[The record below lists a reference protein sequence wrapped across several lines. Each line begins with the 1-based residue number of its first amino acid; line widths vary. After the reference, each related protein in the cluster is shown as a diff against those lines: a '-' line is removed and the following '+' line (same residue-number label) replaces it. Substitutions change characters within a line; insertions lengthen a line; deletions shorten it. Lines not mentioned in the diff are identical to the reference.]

1 VAVFSSPHFDDHENI
16 TFCSDGPSGLKA
28 IVAIHNT
35 SRGPSLGGCR
45 MWNYETEEL
54 ALIDVLR
61 LSRGMTYKS
70 ALADLPYGG
79 GKSVILGDPSKDKTE
94 LLLTAMG
101 RFVDA
106 LGGRYIIAEDVGTTP
121 KDIAVISTMTP
132 HVAGL
137 EGGSGDPSPATA
149 WGVFVGMRSAI
160 RERLCHDNFDG
171 LRVAVQGLGNVGFEL
186 CRLLHEAGAK
196 LWVSDLVESAIQ
208 RAVSQFAAK
217 RVTPEAIYALDVD
230 VFSPCAL
237 GAILND
243 KTIADMKALVIAG
256 SANNQLAE
264 ERHGDALMRAGK
276 LYAPDYLINAGGVIN
291 ISYEGPDYDRETALA
306 HVSRIEDTMSTVFH
320 RAKIENIPTN
330 VAADHIAEERFRRST
345 EV

>member
-1 VAVFSSPHFDDHENI
+1 MAVFSSPHFDDHENV

-35 SRGPSLGGCR
+35 ARGPSLGGCR

-54 ALIDVLR
+54 ALTDVLR

-79 GKSVILGDPSKDKTE
+79 GKSVILGDPSKDKTD
-94 LLLTAMG
+94 LLLAAMG
-101 RFVDA
+101 RFIDA
-106 LGGRYIIAEDVGTTP
+106 LGGRYIVAEDVGTTP
-121 KDIAVISTMTP
+121 QDISVIGTMTQ

-160 RERLCHDNFDG
+160 RERLDRENFDG

-186 CRLLHEAGAK
+186 CRLLHEAGAH
-196 LWVSDLVESAIQ
+196 LWVSDIVESAVQ

-230 VFSPCAL
+230 VFAPCAL

-243 KTIADMKALVIAG
+243 QTIADLKAQVIAG

-291 ISYEGPDYDRETALA
+291 ISYEGPDYDRERALA
-306 HVSRIEDTMSTVFH
+306 HVSRIEDTMSAVFH
-320 RAKIENIPTN
+320 RAKTENMPTN
-330 VAADHIAEERFRRST
+330 VAADCIAEERFKR
-345 EV
+345 

>member
-1 VAVFSSPHFDDHENI
+1 MAVFTSPHFDGHENV
-16 TFCSDGPSGLKA
+16 TFCSDSDSGLKA

-45 MWNYETEEL
+45 MWDYETEEM
-54 ALIDVLR
+54 ALTDVLR

-79 GKSVILGDPSKDKTE
+79 GKSVIFGDPANDKTD
-94 LLLTAMG
+94 LLLAAMG

-121 KDIAVISTMTP
+121 KDMARIGTMTR

-137 EGGSGDPSPATA
+137 EGGSGDPSPVTA
-149 WGVFVGMRSAI
+149 WGVFLGMKSAI
-160 RERLCHDNFDG
+160 RERWNRESFED
-171 LRVAVQGLGNVGFEL
+171 LRVAVQGLGSVGFEL
-186 CRLLHEAGAK
+186 CRLLHEAGAL
-196 LWVSDLVESAIQ
+196 LWVSDLSESTIEKAII
-208 RAVSQFAAK
+208 QFGAK
-217 RVTPEAIYALDVD
+217 RVAPEAIYGLNVD
-230 VFSPCAL
+230 VFAPCAF

-243 KTIADMKALVIAG
+243 KTIAEMKAQVIAG

-264 ERHGDALMRAGK
+264 DRCGNVLMRAGI

-291 ISYEGPDYDRETALA
+291 ISYEDPDYNPERALA
-306 HVSRIEDTMSTVFH
+306 HVARIEDTMSAVFQ
-320 RAKIENIPTN
+320 RAKTENIPTN
-330 VAADHIAEERFRRST
+330 VAADRVAEERFIR
-345 EV
+345 